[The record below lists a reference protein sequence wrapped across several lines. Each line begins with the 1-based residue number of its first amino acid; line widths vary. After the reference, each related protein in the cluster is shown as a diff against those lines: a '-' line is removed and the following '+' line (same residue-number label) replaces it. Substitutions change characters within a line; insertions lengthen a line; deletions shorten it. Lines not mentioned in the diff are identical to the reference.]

1 MDERERDREYAAPI
15 LLSLLRKYKIGDVPP
30 LDQDKSKKIKEGIR
44 EKKESEERLKELE
57 EGTQPSRD
65 IWVIPSVGVEPVLF
79 LGTEFDERHP
89 RFSPDGDWIAFTS
102 DRPGQDEV
110 YVKSFPG
117 PSGFRKC
124 CKRRTP
130 TQDGELP

>member
-1 MDERERDREYAAPI
+1 MRSLCSRSSPAPTANPARTLREIDSSADM
-15 LLSLLRKYKIGDVPP
+15 KQDV
-30 LDQDKSKKIKEGIR
+30 DAI
-44 EKKESEERLKELE
+44 KELE
-57 EGTQPSRD
+57 EGTQSSRD
-65 IWVIPSVGVEPVLF
+65 IWVIPSVGVEPVFF

-102 DRPGQDEV
+102 DRSGQDEV

-124 CKRRTP
+124 CMRRTP